1 MGRVG
6 SGVEVRPKSIRL
18 SFTVDGA
25 QQRHTLKVGGA
36 PMPPTPANIKFA
48 HRLAAEIKDKIRHGT
63 YNAADYFQTDDT
75 GTGLTISRQLDTWL
89 NAQRIEAS
97 TRAGYSSALSFWK
110 AAPCGENRLALG
122 EMPLRSVRLSHIL
135 SALASRPLLSGKTV
149 NNYVSVLREALQLA
163 VADKLLLENPAALVP
178 RAKHQKEPP
187 DPFTRD
193 ELEAICAGAARRYTG
208 QVANMIKF
216 WMWTGLRTSEL
227 FGLRWPNVD
236 LLGGTILVSEVVVR
250 GQQKGRTKTAVART
264 VKLNSRAR
272 AAIETQRTHSQA
284 AGGHVFLDPRYGEPW
299 TEERA
304 FRRSFW
310 TPLLKLEGVRY
321 RSPYNCRHTYATQ
334 MLMAGMRPPF
344 CAKQL
349 GHSVEIFLTTY
360 AKWLDGEHDD
370 LEMGRLEGALSAPIL
385 PQVRRG

>member
-1 MGRVG
+1 M
-6 SGVEVRPKSIRL
+6 
-18 SFTVDGA
+18 
-25 QQRHTLKVGGA
+25 VGGA
-36 PMPPTPANIKFA
+36 PMAPTPANIKYA

-63 YNAADYFQTDDT
+63 YNAADYFQADDT
-75 GTGLTISRQLDTWL
+75 GTGLILGSQLDTWL
-89 NAQRIEAS
+89 GTQRIEAS
-97 TRAGYSSALSFWK
+97 TRAGYSSAINFWRS
-110 AAPCGENRLALG
+110 APFGKDHLLLGDMPVRAL
-122 EMPLRSVRLSHIL
+122 RLSHIL
-135 SALASRPLLSGKTV
+135 AALASRPTLSGKTV

-163 VADKLLLENPAALVP
+163 VADKILTENPADLVP

-193 ELEAICAGAARRYTG
+193 ELEAICAGAARRYAG
-208 QVANMIKF
+208 QAANMIEF

-236 LLGGTILVSEVVVR
+236 LLGGSVLICEAVVR
-250 GQQKGRTKTAVART
+250 GQQKDSTKTAVART
-264 VKLNSRAR
+264 LKLNSRSR
-272 AAIETQRTHSQA
+272 AAIEAQRAHSQA
-284 AGGHVFLDPRYGEPW
+284 AGGHVFLDPRYGLPW

-349 GHSVEIFLTTY
+349 GHSVEVFLSTY

-370 LEMGRLEGALSAPIL
+370 LEMVRLEGSIGSPIL
-385 PQVRRG
+385 PQARRG